1 MVKTKF
7 KHTDIGLI
15 PEDWEVIYWM
25 KVFDFKSTASYSRAD
40 LGEQGKIG
48 YIHYGDI
55 HTKIDSLLDVN
66 KYVSGFISNDQLR
79 IYSLINEG
87 DLIIADASEDYSGV
101 GKGFEVVGNP
111 KIPVISG
118 LHTFL
123 VREKE
128 KGRFAKG
135 FKGYFHNNPLIKKQY
150 NSLATGLKVY
160 SLSKNSFQN
169 IQIPLPPLAEQQ
181 AIAEVLS
188 DTDRWIESLENLI
201 VKKQLIKQGAMQ
213 KLLTPKE
220 DWEVK
225 KLGEVGEIFT
235 GGTPSTT
242 NKNFWGGSIPW
253 ITPTDISTNK
263 NIYIGERNISELGLK
278 QIRPLPENAL
288 LVTCIASIGKN
299 AILRKSGACNQQIN
313 AVVTSENYSVD
324 YLYYLLELNKS
335 VLQVKA
341 GVTATPILSKAE
353 FSTIEFSFPSIK
365 EQTQIATILSDMDA
379 EIEILE
385 QKLTKAKQIKQGLM
399 QELLTGRKRLC
410 GGFENLSHYADA

>member
-15 PEDWEVIYWM
+15 PEDWEV
-25 KVFDFKSTASYSRAD
+25 KT
-40 LGEQGKIG
+40 LGEVGEIIMGQSPLSENYNQNGIGFPLVQGNADIEKRKTIIRNYTSQITKKG
-48 YIHYGDI
+48 KNGDI
-55 HTKIDSLLDVN
+55 IMSVRAPVGEIAIATFDCCLGRGVCAIRSE
-66 KYVSGFISNDQLR
+66 NDYIYNYL
-79 IYSLINEG
+79 IYSENRWRKFSTGSTFDSVNSNQINEF
-87 DLIIADASEDYSGV
+87 LMVI
-101 GKGFEVVGNP
+101 P
-111 KIPVISG
+111 KS
-118 LHTFL
+118 
-123 VREKE
+123 
-128 KGRFAKG
+128 
-135 FKGYFHNNPLIKKQY
+135 
-150 NSLATGLKVY
+150 NS
-160 SLSKNSFQN
+160 
-169 IQIPLPPLAEQQ
+169 EQQ

-385 QKLTKAKQIKQGLM
+385 QKLAKAQQIKQGLM

-410 GGFENLSHYADA
+410 GGFENLSHPTDA